1 MITSMRFTPE
11 DLADKLGQF
20 RPTEQ
25 QSAIISSPLEP
36 MLVIAGAG
44 SGKTATMADRVVW
57 LVANGLV
64 RPDEILGVTFT
75 RKAAGELAH
84 RIRVQLMRLAEHGL
98 IEGELD
104 ELGEPSVS
112 TYHSYA
118 NSLVADHGMRIGIEP
133 DAELLGSAQ
142 TWQLA
147 DRIVQEYDGDP
158 AELQAA
164 RSTLTDAVVHFASE
178 CAEHLVSPS
187 DATAFV
193 AAEAARLDALP
204 YIADKEKPRAQA
216 AEKIVGMLRTRAA
229 VAQLA
234 TRYAEAKR
242 ERSVLDYGDL
252 VALAARI
259 ARDVPAAREEERARF
274 KVVLLDEFQDTSHAQ
289 MVLFSSL
296 FGDGHAVTAVGDP
309 NQSIYGFRGA
319 SAGQLFRF
327 PQEFPKVTETGR
339 EPAAAAHLTT
349 AWRNSVHILEAANAV
364 SAPLVGD
371 SARGGT
377 VGVEPLVPSP
387 VAEAGRVELARLAT
401 SGEEMR
407 WLGRRLQE
415 ARETF
420 LRESGSP
427 PTSAVLFRRREE
439 LAEMASALDELGMAY
454 EIVGLS
460 GLLALPEIVDMVATL
475 RILVDPNRSDALLRL
490 LAGAR
495 WRLGPADL
503 LAFSE
508 WAQALAWRR
517 QRALAAPE
525 NGGEDTAGQSA
536 AGADPLHAPQEI
548 TDMASLVEALDE
560 LPPPGWTSRN
570 GRSLTVAARERLGRL
585 QHEVRYLRTFVDDDL
600 LSLLHEVERTLGL
613 DIELAAKP
621 GHDIH
626 AARRNLDAFAD
637 VAATYRSTTA
647 GTSLTGFL
655 AWLDAAAEQEGG
667 LPIPQAD
674 ANPRAVQLL
683 TIHASKGLEW
693 DVVAVAGLNDTV
705 FPSTR
710 DNRWSSGHQALPW
723 PLRGDRHDLPQ
734 WDLDQPDL
742 KSVLEAEKDF
752 KSNVSAHAELEERRL
767 AYVALTRARHLL
779 IATCSVWC
787 GSRSKPVAVSP
798 FLQDLLPLAEEPTPR
813 ASIPLWCAD
822 EEAPT
827 ENPYRAEPLEALW
840 PFDPLQGPRVTRGGV
855 ELTSPPSRRPALEGA
870 AALVREVASAL
881 GQAAAGR
888 RSETLAEVEH
898 VDLRRRLTTDEGRA
912 WLAEAELLLEKQRR
926 AMAPKEYELPRHVRA
941 SLFVDLASEREAV
954 LAQLRRPVPRRP
966 GLAARKG
973 TAFHA
978 WVEERFGSS
987 GMLDM
992 DEWAAAADAHIDD
1005 AYDLEEMKA
1014 AFLASEWADRQPVEV
1029 EVPFETNVGP
1039 VNVRGRIDAVF
1050 ADRDEEGELR
1060 WTLVDWKTGR
1070 VPTGREAE
1078 AKSIQ
1083 LAVYRLG
1090 WARLHGLDIDRVD
1103 AAFFYVTQG
1112 RTLRPSRLA
1121 SESELEELISSAF
1134 GSD

>member
-1 MITSMRFTPE
+1 MRFTPE
-11 DLADKLGQF
+11 DLADRLGQF
-20 RPTEQ
+20 QPTEQ
-25 QSAIISSPLEP
+25 QSAIISAPLEP

-57 LVANGLV
+57 LVANGFV
-64 RPDEILGVTFT
+64 RPDEVLGVTFT

-84 RIRVQLMRLAEHGL
+84 RIRIQLMRLAEHGL
-98 IEGELD
+98 IDGELD

-112 TYHSYA
+112 TYHAYA

-178 CAEHLVSPS
+178 CAEHLIAPGE
-187 DATAFV
+187 
-193 AAEAARLDALP
+193 AAAHLEAETARLDALP
-204 YIADKEKPRAQA
+204 YLAGKEKDRAQA
-216 AEKIVGMLRTRAA
+216 AEKIIGMLRTRAA
-229 VAQLA
+229 VARLA
-234 TRYAEAKR
+234 ERYAAAKR

-252 VALAARI
+252 VAFAARI
-259 ARDVPAAREEERARF
+259 ARDVPAAREEERSRF

-327 PQEFPKVTETGR
+327 PQEFPRVTESGR
-339 EPAAAAHLTT
+339 EPAVAAHLTT
-349 AWRNSVHILEAANAV
+349 AWRNSVNILEAANAV
-364 SAPLVGD
+364 SAPLVRE
-371 SARGGT
+371 SERGGSI
-377 VGVEPLVPSP
+377 GVEPLVPSP
-387 VAEAGRVELARLAT
+387 VAGAGRVELARLPT

-415 ARETF
+415 ARESA
-420 LRESGSP
+420 LRETGTL
-427 PTSAVLFRRREE
+427 PTAAVLFRRREE
-439 LAEMASALDELGMAY
+439 LAEMAAALDELGMDY

-517 QRALAAPE
+517 QRALAAPAPNPE
-525 NGGEDTAGQSA
+525 TSTESESDA
-536 AGADPLHAPQEI
+536 AGPSAPPQEI

-560 LPPPGWTSRN
+560 LPPPGWTSRS
-570 GRSLTVAARERLGRL
+570 GRSLTVAARERLGRF
-585 QHEVRYLRTFVDDDL
+585 QQEVRYLRTFVDDDL
-600 LSLLHEVERTLGL
+600 LALLNEVERTLGL

-621 GHDIH
+621 GQDIH
-626 AARRNLDAFAD
+626 AARRSLDAFAD
-637 VAATYRSTTA
+637 VAATYRSTAA

-667 LPIPQAD
+667 LPIPQGD
-674 ANPRAVQLL
+674 TGSRAVQLL

-693 DVVAVAGLNDTV
+693 DVVAVAGLNDSV
-705 FPSTR
+705 FPTAR

-742 KSVLEAEKDF
+742 KSVLEAEKEF
-752 KSNVSAHAELEERRL
+752 KGLVAAHVELEERRL

-787 GSRSKPVAVSP
+787 GSRSKPVGVSP
-798 FLQDLLPLAEEPTPR
+798 FMQDLLPLTEGPTPR
-813 ASIPLWCAD
+813 AVPSIWCAD
-822 EEAPT
+822 EDAPT
-827 ENPYRAEPLEALW
+827 ENPYREEPLEAVW
-840 PFDPLQGPRVTRGGV
+840 PFDPLEGPHVTRGGV
-855 ELTSPPSRRPALEGA
+855 ELAPPPSRRPALEGA
-870 AALVREVASAL
+870 AARVRETAVALRA
-881 GQAAAGR
+881 AAAGR
-888 RSETLAEVEH
+888 TGAAATEVEH
-898 VDLRRRLTTDEGRA
+898 DEAAQRIATEEGRA
-912 WLAEAELLLEKQRR
+912 WLAEAELLLKRQQRT
-926 AMAPKEYELPRHVRA
+926 AAPKEYELPRHVRA
-941 SLFVDLASEREAV
+941 SLFVDLASERQAV

-992 DEWAAAADAHIDD
+992 EEWTTAADTHIDD
-1005 AYDLEEMKA
+1005 AYDLEDMKA

-1029 EVPFETNVGP
+1029 EVPFETNIGP

-1050 ADRDEEGELR
+1050 AERRPDGELH

-1078 AKSIQ
+1078 AKAIQ

-1090 WARLHGLDIDRVD
+1090 WARLHGLDVDRVD

-1112 RTLRPSRLA
+1112 RTLRPPRLA
-1121 SESELEELISSAF
+1121 SEGELEELIASAF
-1134 GSD
+1134 PD